1 MKKQH
6 IWLSAALFSF
16 MVIGAGCGDDSE
28 NGEAEGNGE
37 TAENGEEA
45 EQEETDELVVYS
57 ARNET
62 FVDQFLDKFE
72 EDTGIEVQALHADD
86 TAVNRIQEE
95 ANNVQADIFISNDV
109 GAMEHLRLQ
118 DLLDGYEAE
127 NIDSIDEDF
136 RAEDDSWVA
145 LSARTR
151 VLMYNE
157 DLVDEE
163 DVPDSIEDLA
173 DPEYADQFAVTR
185 GANGSMIG
193 HVSALRQEWGDEQ
206 TVEWLADVSEN
217 AGIIT
222 QGHGDIREA
231 VGTGEVEFGLV
242 NNYYYH
248 QQLEEPENN
257 NVGVVYP
264 DQGEDEM
271 GAVLNAA
278 GIAMINDG
286 PNRASAEEFMDW
298 ALEEENQ
305 QEFSYESL
313 EVPINPDIEP
323 VDDAASIDEY
333 ETHDMPLSEL
343 GEVWDDTLDVIE
355 ESGMD
360 LEVR

>member
-1 MKKQH
+1 MKLYRW
-6 IWLSAALFSF
+6 IPAAFLSVAI
-16 MVIGAGCGDDSE
+16 VGAGCSQE
-28 NGEAEGNGE
+28 EEAGS
-37 TAENGEEA
+37 GEEA
-45 EQEETDELVVYS
+45 QVEDGESGELVVYS

-62 FVDQFLDKFE
+62 FVDEYLEKYE
-72 EDTGIEVQALHADD
+72 EDTGIEVHALHADD

-109 GAMEHLRLQ
+109 GAMEHLRL
-118 DLLDGYEAE
+118 DGLLDGYEADNLE
-127 NIDSIDEDF
+127 SIDEDY

-157 DLVDEE
+157 DLVNEE
-163 DVPDSIEDLA
+163 NVPDSIEELA
-173 DPEYADQFAVTR
+173 SPEYADQFAITR

-206 TVEWLADVSEN
+206 TVEWLRDVSDN

-222 QGHGDIREA
+222 DGHGEIRQA

-248 QQLEEPENN
+248 QQLQEPENN
-257 NVGVVYP
+257 NVSVVYP

-278 GIAMINDG
+278 GVGLVADG
-286 PNRASAEEFMDW
+286 PNRENAETFMDW

-305 QEFSYESL
+305 QMFSNESL
-313 EVPINPDIEP
+313 EVPINPDVEA
-323 VDDAASIDEY
+323 VEDAAAIDEY
-333 ETHDMPLSEL
+333 ETHDMPLHEL
-343 GEVWDDTLDVIE
+343 GEVWDDTLEVIE
-355 ESGMD
+355 ASGMD

>member
-1 MKKQH
+1 MKRYS
-6 IWLSAALFSF
+6 WLSAAFLSVA
-16 MVIGAGCGDDSE
+16 VIGAGCGQED
-28 NGEAEGNGE
+28 
-37 TAENGEEA
+37 GEEA
-45 EQEETDELVVYS
+45 GSEGSAQVEGEEDGELVVYS

-62 FVDQFLDKFE
+62 FVNQFLDKFE
-72 EDTGIEVQALHADD
+72 EETGIEVQALHADD

-95 ANNVQADIFISNDV
+95 ANNVQADVFISNDV
-109 GAMEHLRLQ
+109 GALEHLRLQ
-118 DLLDGYEAE
+118 GLLDGYEAD
-127 NIDSIDEDF
+127 NIESIDEDF

-157 DLVDEE
+157 DLVNEE
-163 DVPDSIEDLA
+163 DVPDSIAELA
-173 DPEYADQFAVTR
+173 DPEYAGQFAVTR

-193 HVSALRQEWGDEQ
+193 HVSALRQEWGDDQ
-206 TVEWLADVSEN
+206 TVEWLSEVGDN

-222 QGHGDIREA
+222 DGHGDIREA

-248 QQLEEPENN
+248 QQLEEPQNN

-264 DQGEDEM
+264 DQGDDEM

-278 GIAMINDG
+278 GIGLINDG
-286 PNRASAEEFMDW
+286 PNRENAETFMDW

-333 ETHDMPLSEL
+333 KTHDMPLREL
-343 GEVWDDTLDVIE
+343 GEVWDDTLEVIE